1 MTCGLCDGSGWKIR
15 ERGPYSGVAP
25 CVCQQANR
33 PSEPRTPLTVGETLA
48 AVNVLCETL
57 AFAPTTDAAR
67 VLIANGLM
75 EMCETAEQLRYVISR
90 AVNLHTKWHTC
101 GLPGLRQILCSK
113 YRPRDG
119 LVITA
124 TEAYPEGVPPDKPL
138 VETPR
143 QFQLPAGVLVS
154 ADPAVEAEVR
164 TIARAKVVPSP
175 AKPITQADIDAILAR
190 RKKQE

>member
-1 MTCGLCDGSGWKIR
+1 
-15 ERGPYSGVAP
+15 
-25 CVCQQANR
+25 
-33 PSEPRTPLTVGETLA
+33 
-48 AVNVLCETL
+48 
-57 AFAPTTDAAR
+57 
-67 VLIANGLM
+67 
-75 EMCETAEQLRYVISR
+75 
-90 AVNLHTKWHTC
+90 
-101 GLPGLRQILCSK
+101 
-113 YRPRDG
+113 